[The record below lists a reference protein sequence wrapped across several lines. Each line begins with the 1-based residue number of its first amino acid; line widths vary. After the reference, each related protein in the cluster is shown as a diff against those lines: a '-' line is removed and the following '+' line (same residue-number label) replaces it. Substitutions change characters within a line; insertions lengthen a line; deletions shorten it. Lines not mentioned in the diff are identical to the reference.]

1 MTSGVQE
8 EARTSALGLACASS
22 AVAVWGVSS
31 VAIKQVDGLNGIGVA
46 CYRIWLGATVVTIA
60 YLATGGRLTRSLLR
74 TSFLGGLT
82 FTVDLVLFF
91 CAVQITSVANATIIG
106 ALQPVLVL
114 AVAGPLFGERTR
126 ASEVVWGA
134 VAIVGT
140 AIVVLGGDGG
150 GANSVRGDLLAV
162 GALFAWTAY
171 FVCTKTARQSL
182 TAFEFLTGMAIWSAV
197 LVVPLP
203 IVVQGSLG
211 STDAMGWLIIVYIAL
226 VNGLLG
232 HFLMAKAHGH
242 VTLLTISLL
251 TLGIPVFSAA
261 AAAVLID
268 EPLTSVQVVGMVIV
282 LASLAMVSLATARRS
297 PELLDR
303 DIEAI
308 EAAPHP

>member
-8 EARTSALGLACASS
+8 EDRTSALGLACASS

-150 GANSVRGDLLAV
+150 GANSIRGDLLAV

>member
-1 MTSGVQE
+1 MTVDAE
-8 EARTSALGLACASS
+8 KEARTSALGLACAST
-22 AVAVWGVSS
+22 AVVVWGVSS

-46 CYRIWLGATVVTIA
+46 CYRIWLGAIVVTVV
-60 YLATGGRLTRSLLR
+60 YLGSGGRLTRSLLR
-74 TSFLGGLT
+74 ASFLGGLT
-82 FTVDLVLFF
+82 FTIDLVLFF

-126 ASEVVWGA
+126 ATEVVWGA
-134 VAIVGT
+134 VAIAGT

-150 GANSVRGDLLAV
+150 GANSLRGDLLAV

-171 FVCTKTARQSL
+171 FVCTKSARL
-182 TAFEFLTGMAIWSAV
+182 TLSAFEFLTGMAIWAAI

-203 IVVQGSLG
+203 MIVQGSLG
-211 STDAMGWLIIVYIAL
+211 STDAKGWLIIVYIAL

-242 VTLLTISLL
+242 VALLTISLL

-261 AAAVLID
+261 AAALLID
-268 EPLTSVQVVGMVIV
+268 EPLTPMQVVGMVIV
-282 LASLAMVSLATARRS
+282 LASLAMVSSATARRT
-297 PELLDR
+297 PELLGR
-303 DIEAI
+303 DVEAM